1 MLGRNLLLEWGRI
14 TSCGRFQDKALFTSY
29 GDLESWSIKKTRF
42 PEKCNGNR
50 ERLARAVRPDLLDQA
65 NGGTGEL
72 MCHWRDYGGHD
83 FPCFAMKQPAAG
95 LGRAEKQH
103 CYQESGSW
111 APARSIVENRSLPR
125 RGRRCGSSGLGAGSL
140 WTGRKVPG
148 EGVLSSENR
157 NTQGCREPYENLFG
171 LQLLQNHLHFQGIWI
186 SGRGILFLISIFLPM
201 LGPEFVVQKGKDQD
215 QNRTAPIVV

>member
-42 PEKCNGNR
+42 PEKCNRNR

-103 CYQESGSW
+103 CYQESESW
-111 APARSIVENRSLPR
+111 APARSIVESRSLPR
-125 RGRRCGSSGLGAGSL
+125 QGRRCGSSGLGAGSS
-140 WTGRKVPG
+140 WPGRKVPG

-157 NTQGCREPYENLFG
+157 NTQGCLQVKFTTPRANNKGGRDSTCLCPPFG
-171 LQLLQNHLHFQGIWI
+171 RIMPKL
-186 SGRGILFLISIFLPM
+186 R
-201 LGPEFVVQKGKDQD
+201 
-215 QNRTAPIVV
+215 